1 MDPKIEETQD
11 MRDGSETSDEFV
23 KVDNDVDMQVA
34 EESSAIT
41 ELETPAS
48 EPIDSP
54 QLMEPLIPVTIP
66 KEEPVVESK
75 ETEATNPEP
84 QQETAPVEEQK
95 PDVVPPTEPVKTEE
109 NEVEAPAK
117 AEEEDDAPAAA
128 GFTEL
133 SKAGLKELSKSVENI
148 VPLSNEEAAKEDKP
162 ASTVDEKPTPV
173 MDLMYWKDAKKS
185 AIAFSFTLMMLTS
198 LNYYSSILV
207 VSYLLMSLITIT
219 MSCRVYSF
227 AVQTVNGTQLQ
238 NPFSAQL
245 GSDVTI
251 SKEQA
256 MEYIDYLLPKVNC
269 VVSHLRDL
277 IFVNK
282 FVDTLKFGVCIWLLS
297 YIGECF
303 NGLSLL
309 ILNVIIG
316 FTAPPVYKKYETEI
330 NQHVGV
336 AMKKVTQV
344 VNQIKSKIPGKKA
357 KTQ

>member
-1 MDPKIEETQD
+1 MIIAGNSTNTHISYIYTMDPKIEETPE

-41 ELETPAS
+41 ELETPES
-48 EPIDSP
+48 EPVDSP
-54 QLMEPLIPVTIP
+54 QLMEPLIPVSVP
-66 KEEPVVESK
+66 KEEPIVENQ
-75 ETEATNPEP
+75 ETEVEKTEP
-84 QQETAPVEEQK
+84 QQETAPAEEQK

-109 NEVEAPAK
+109 NGVEAPK
-117 AEEEDDAPAAA
+117 VEVEDDATAA
-128 GFTEL
+128 GFTEI

-148 VPLSNEEAAKEDKP
+148 VPLSNEE
-162 ASTVDEKPTPV
+162 V
-173 MDLMYWKDAKKS
+173 MDLLNWKDAKKS
-185 AIAFSFTLMMLTS
+185 AIAFSFTLLMLTS
-198 LNYYSSILV
+198 LNYYSCILV

-245 GSDVTI
+245 SSDVTI
-251 SKEQA
+251 TKEQA

-269 VVSHLRDL
+269 VMSHARDL

-282 FVDTLKFGVCIWLLS
+282 FVDTLKFGVSIWMLS

-309 ILNVIIG
+309 ILSVIVG

>member
-1 MDPKIEETQD
+1 MT
-11 MRDGSETSDEFV
+11 
-23 KVDNDVDMQVA
+23 
-34 EESSAIT
+34 
-41 ELETPAS
+41 
-48 EPIDSP
+48 
-54 QLMEPLIPVTIP
+54 
-66 KEEPVVESK
+66 
-75 ETEATNPEP
+75 ETEATTPEP

-109 NEVEAPAK
+109 NGVETPAK
-117 AEEEDDAPAAA
+117 VEEEDDAPAAA

-162 ASTVDEKPTPV
+162 ANTVDEKPTPVFDWPFQTLWLAV

-245 GSDVTI
+245 SSDVTI
-251 SKEQA
+251 SKEQS

-309 ILNVIIG
+309 ILSVIVG

-336 AMKKVTQV
+336 AMKKVSQV

>member
-1 MDPKIEETQD
+1 MT
-11 MRDGSETSDEFV
+11 
-23 KVDNDVDMQVA
+23 
-34 EESSAIT
+34 
-41 ELETPAS
+41 
-48 EPIDSP
+48 
-54 QLMEPLIPVTIP
+54 
-66 KEEPVVESK
+66 
-75 ETEATNPEP
+75 ETEVEKTEP
-84 QQETAPVEEQK
+84 QQETAPAEEQK

-109 NEVEAPAK
+109 NGVEAPK
-117 AEEEDDAPAAA
+117 VEVEDDATAA
-128 GFTEL
+128 GFTEI

-148 VPLSNEEAAKEDKP
+148 VPLSNEE
-162 ASTVDEKPTPV
+162 V
-173 MDLMYWKDAKKS
+173 MDLLNWKDAKKS
-185 AIAFSFTLMMLTS
+185 AIAFSFTLLMLTS
-198 LNYYSSILV
+198 LNYYSCILV

-245 GSDVTI
+245 SSDVTI
-251 SKEQA
+251 TKEQA

-269 VVSHLRDL
+269 VMSHARDL

-282 FVDTLKFGVCIWLLS
+282 FVDTLKFGVSIWMLS

-309 ILNVIIG
+309 ILSVIVG